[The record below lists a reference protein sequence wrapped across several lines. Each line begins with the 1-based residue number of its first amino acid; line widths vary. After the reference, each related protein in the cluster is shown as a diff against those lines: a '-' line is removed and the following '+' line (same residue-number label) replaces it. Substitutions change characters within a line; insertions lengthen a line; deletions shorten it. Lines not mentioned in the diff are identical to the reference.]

1 MLNSFAI
8 FIRFSIFASE
18 SRREIRLI
26 ETFFWDEESTK
37 FILNQKQ
44 CINNSVSYVRRR
56 VGRVDVHKYSKRY
69 EQTRQKSIPSH
80 RPPSK
85 DALFSFRKYTV
96 FMYNSQKGGYD
107 MSKWLT
113 LQQLSEKR
121 GINETT
127 LRYWKSSGYIKSS
140 TIDNVVMLDDES
152 VSHFLD
158 AHQTKELDEDCLKKI
173 IQEKELEREI
183 MLAHLE
189 DELFLMKTQKL
200 YQPLFHILIEELSA
214 LIIDN
219 CQREIFLAI
228 STGEPIARVAAR
240 HQMTYAQAAETYNVI
255 LDKLGENTQRIA
267 TLRQRTMELLF
278 S

>member
-1 MLNSFAI
+1 
-8 FIRFSIFASE
+8 
-18 SRREIRLI
+18 
-26 ETFFWDEESTK
+26 
-37 FILNQKQ
+37 
-44 CINNSVSYVRRR
+44 
-56 VGRVDVHKYSKRY
+56 
-69 EQTRQKSIPSH
+69 
-80 RPPSK
+80 
-85 DALFSFRKYTV
+85 
-96 FMYNSQKGGYD
+96 MYNSQKGGYD

-158 AHQTKELDEDCLKKI
+158 AHQTKELDEDCLKKL

-240 HQMTYAQAAETYNVI
+240 HQMTYAQAVETYNVI

-278 S
+278 SRFDTTNPTNTRISDIFETHANSVLATVANISTVSELLKYASEHGWDSIRKLRGMGTVTYSRMIEMLSNTHFIIVHEDGSIEISPEIATLL